1 MVTLKKIS
9 ILFTLCFSSTIIFS
23 QTKYKL
29 GVGIESIYSS
39 SYYINGLTP
48 SLIIDVSKHQ
58 VKIGPRITYQRLF
71 GNSSTSSPKLIID
84 FAYHYNFYSKEK
96 IKVFGQFRLEY
107 AYTKYSHQWYYNPFE
122 PSPVV
127 GVYLGKDP
135 IDAQLDY
142 TGHNTNVYLGIG
154 SEIKLYTNLFI
165 FGNINYGIHISTQ
178 QSIYSNLVTH
188 DIIQEN
194 LRNFSYQ
201 KRGMFASIGIKYQF
215 SNN

>member
-1 MVTLKKIS
+1 MATLKKIS

-23 QTKYKL
+23 QTKFKL

-48 SLIIDVSKHQ
+48 SLIVDISKHQ

-71 GNSSTSSPKLIID
+71 GNSSTSSPKLILD

-96 IKVFGQFRLEY
+96 IKVFGEFRVEY
-107 AYTKYSHQWYYNPFE
+107 VYTKYTHQWYYNPLQ
-122 PSPVV
+122 PSTSV

-135 IDAQLDY
+135 INAQLDY
-142 TGHNTNVYLGIG
+142 KGHSANIYVGIG
-154 SEIKLYTNLFI
+154 SEFKLYTNLFI
-165 FGNINYGIHISTQ
+165 FGNVNYGIHSRTREEVF
-178 QSIYSNLVTH
+178 SNVETH
-188 DIIQEN
+188 EKIQEN
-194 LRNFSYQ
+194 ISSFSYL

-215 SNN
+215 EHN